1 MGTACAKALRGKWE
15 ASVAGTQ
22 EGGGAG
28 EEEQGGSWSGGGG
41 TPGALGSPGK
51 VLCKMGPMCLVF
63 EGFFFQLIGM
73 LSPTARLAKS
83 GFSGNFFLLWGP
95 AEGGEPREPR
105 GQPWQAGSFGLG
117 FCSHLWSP
125 PLGQGFVFQCH
136 CQDPP
141 LLSGPSEARAS
152 PLFHHPPPLHSPPT
166 GGHLPGS

>member
-95 AEGGEPREPR
+95 AEGGEPREPGGPALAGRKLWTWFLLPPLEPTSWARIRFPVPLPRSTPALWPLR
-105 GQPWQAGSFGLG
+105 GQGQ
-117 FCSHLWSP
+117 P
-125 PLGQGFVFQCH
+125 PI
-136 CQDPP
+136 
-141 LLSGPSEARAS
+141 
-152 PLFHHPPPLHSPPT
+152 PPPTSSALPPT